1 MKTAMVFLILL
12 LVLLTQDFVE
22 VVTFL
27 MFLLLSLYFSM
38 LIASIRRYDVS
49 QKNVMNFLQKNFI
62 QDLILY

>member
-27 MFLLLSLYFSM
+27 MFFVTVALLFN
-38 LIASIRRYDVS
+38 VS
-49 QKNVMNFLQKNFI
+49 CQYSTLFNLQTFHKRM
-62 QDLILY
+62 

>member
-62 QDLILY
+62 QDLIIY